1 MVHSKTT
8 VAIAPGATIREQ
20 LEYRGMPQK
29 EFAVR
34 MDMSEKHISH
44 LINGKVELTP
54 DVAIRLEYVLGV
66 PSSYWMKLEASYR
79 EQLSRVEAE
88 NDMDHDEEIARRIPY
103 AKMSKMEWVPATRII
118 NDKVKHLRT
127 FFEVAKLGLL
137 DNLRIPGIAY
147 RASGSNATSDYAL
160 AAWAQKARLEAR
172 ERVVSEINIAQLKT
186 LIPEIRKLTI
196 LPPSEFC
203 DKLVSMLASCGVAL
217 IFLPHIGG
225 SFCHGASFVDGNHI
239 VLGLTVRGRDA
250 DRFWFSLF
258 HELYHIIAG
267 HINSPK
273 PATDDEEINADA
285 YARDT
290 LISPTEYADLMSKD
304 YGEKETIVAFAY
316 DIGIA
321 PGIVLGR
328 LQKEGLVPFN
338 RYHDLKEQYQIA

>member
-1 MVHSKTT
+1 MT
-8 VAIAPGATIREQ
+8 VAVAPGATIREQ
-20 LEYRGMPQK
+20 LEYRGMLQN
-29 EFAVR
+29 EFAIR
-34 MDMSEKHISH
+34 MDISEKHISH

-54 DVAIRLEYVLGV
+54 DVALRLEYVLGI

-79 EQLSRVEAE
+79 EQLARVEAE
-88 NDMDHDEEIARRIPY
+88 NDMDYDENIARLMPY
-103 AKMSKMEWVPATRII
+103 AKMSEKEWVPATRNIKE
-118 NDKVKHLRT
+118 KVMHLRS

-137 DNLRIPGIAY
+137 EDLRIPGVAY
-147 RASGSNATSDYAL
+147 RANGSNTTSDYAL

-172 ERVVSEINIAQLKT
+172 VREVSEINIAQLKT
-186 LIPEIRKLTI
+186 LIPEVRKLTI
-196 LPPSEFC
+196 LSPNEFC
-203 DKLVSMLASCGVAL
+203 NKLVLMLASCGVAL

-239 VLGLTVRGRDA
+239 VLGLTVRGKDA

-273 PATDDEEINADA
+273 PTTDNEEKSSDE
-285 YARDT
+285 YARDA
-290 LISPTEYADLMSKD
+290 LISPNEYAKLISKNYD
-304 YGEKETIVAFAY
+304 EKETITNFAQ

-338 RYHDLKEQYQIA
+338 RYHDLKEQYKIA